1 MQVSCRRVLHALG
14 SNAGLAS
21 AERAHQ
27 PVPGTMDDPLTGPM
41 DHQVCACLPSRT
53 GSTGRQNAQLCVC
66 GGGSTGILA
75 VRELHDAS
83 GRYRRTVGTTL
94 LSFPE
99 ILEAIVVRN
108 WAVTPRIRRP
118 RHNCFRDAEY
128 RRQRR
133 YPREQD
139 PTRGQLLARK
149 TAHLE

>member
-1 MQVSCRRVLHALG
+1 MSVLTHRIDRPARTLNYVG
-14 SNAGLAS
+14 AGVQEYWLFERCTTLA
-21 AERAHQ
+21 
-27 PVPGTMDDPLTGPM
+27 
-41 DHQVCACLPSRT
+41 
-53 GSTGRQNAQLCVC
+53 
-66 GGGSTGILA
+66 
-75 VRELHDAS
+75 
-83 GRYRRTVGTTL
+83 GRYRQTVGATL

-99 ILEAIVVRN
+99 VLGAIVVWN

-128 RRQRR
+128 GRQRR